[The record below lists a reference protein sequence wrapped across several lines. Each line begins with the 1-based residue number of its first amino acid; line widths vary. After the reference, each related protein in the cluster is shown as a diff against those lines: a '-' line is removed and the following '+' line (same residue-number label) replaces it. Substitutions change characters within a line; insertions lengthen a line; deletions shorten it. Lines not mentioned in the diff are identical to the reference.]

1 MLNYIKGTLKQTFS
15 KNVLNF
21 SYRLLNIS
29 KLNIKDKK
37 IEGLLTRPILYILKH
52 IWRLDELKVR
62 ELFTLGQELSY
73 EERGEL
79 VGRAADYMR
88 KYDPN
93 FSLNVAR
100 EIEAKTITDK
110 EERIMTPLLQY
121 SLDEAMAKGV
131 KKGMLQA
138 RQKYLQ
144 EGMLAGMQKGKE
156 EGKEEGRQ
164 ENMRQVIANMFQENA
179 DIPFIMKVTGL
190 SEAEI
195 KKLQKQYSK

>member
-1 MLNYIKGTLKQTFS
+1 MTDISWRGPLSFHKFLHWTSVLNKHFKN
-15 KNVLNF
+15 NVLNF
-21 SYRLLNIS
+21 TPRLLNIQA
-29 KLNIKDKK
+29 LD
-37 IEGLLTRPILYILKH
+37 IEKEAKGLLTRPILYILKH

-93 FSLNVAR
+93 FSLTVVR

-110 EERIMTPLLQY
+110 EERIMTPLLQH
-121 SLDEAMAKGV
+121 SLDEAKA
-131 KKGMLQA
+131 
-138 RQKYLQ
+138 
-144 EGMLAGMQKGKE
+144 EGMHIGRLEGKE
-156 EGKEEGRQ
+156 EGKQEGL
-164 ENMRQVIANMFQENA
+164 RQVIANMFQENA
-179 DIPFIMKVTGL
+179 DIPFIAKVTGV

-195 KKLQKQYSK
+195 KKFKNGSK

>member
-1 MLNYIKGTLKQTFS
+1 MNKHFKN
-15 KNVLNF
+15 NVLNF
-21 SYRLLNIS
+21 TPRLLNIQA
-29 KLNIKDKK
+29 LD
-37 IEGLLTRPILYILKH
+37 IEKEAKGLLTRPILYILKH

-73 EERGEL
+73 EERKEL

-110 EERIMTPLLQY
+110 EERIMTPLLQC
-121 SLDEAMAKGV
+121 SLDEAKA
-131 KKGMLQA
+131 
-138 RQKYLQ
+138 

-156 EGKEEGRQ
+156 EGRQ
-164 ENMRQVIANMFQENA
+164 EKERQVIANMFRKNLNVSLIA
-179 DIPFIMKVTGL
+179 DVTGL

-195 KKLQKQYSK
+195 KKFKNGSN